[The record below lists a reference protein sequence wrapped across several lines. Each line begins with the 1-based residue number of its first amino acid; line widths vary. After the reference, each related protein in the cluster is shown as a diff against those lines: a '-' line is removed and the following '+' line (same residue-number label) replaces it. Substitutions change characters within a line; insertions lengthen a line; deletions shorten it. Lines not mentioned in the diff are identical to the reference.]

1 MSNMKAKLVGWHPD
15 IATQMCLSSDDDI
28 SPYLQIWD
36 LRFATSP
43 LRILEGHQ
51 RGIRNNTKL
60 VCIYFIN
67 YKANI

>member
-15 IATQMCLSSDDDI
+15 IATQMCLSSDDDS

-51 RGIRNNTKL
+51 RGIRK
-60 VCIYFIN
+60 
-67 YKANI
+67 